1 MLRLTADV
9 GNFKKKITVSKLIA
23 LKEVHVKCWILYEDK
38 IYIFPLNMGVS
49 GSVPPPFAYWT
60 LSIEFQVFSSLYI
73 FLMKKS

>member
-49 GSVPPPFAYWT
+49 GSVPLPFAYWT
-60 LSIEFQVFSSLYI
+60 LSTEFQVFSSPYI
-73 FLMKKS
+73 F